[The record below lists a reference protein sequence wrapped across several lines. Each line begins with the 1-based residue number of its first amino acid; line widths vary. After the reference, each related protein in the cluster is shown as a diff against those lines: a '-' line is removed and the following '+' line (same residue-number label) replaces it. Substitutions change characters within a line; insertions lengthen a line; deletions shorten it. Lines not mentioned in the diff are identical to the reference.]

1 MADNQVEE
9 VKLHTDIVTVIGERI
24 ELKKA
29 GRNYKANCPFHGEKT
44 ASFMVSPE
52 LQIFK
57 CFGCGV
63 SGDCYSFLEQYEGME
78 FPEALK
84 YLADK
89 AGITLE
95 KVNMGGSSEKERL
108 IELNSQTLKFYNYL
122 LLNHPVG
129 KNALQ
134 YLLKDRGLKKETIE
148 EFKLGFSPENSNAIN
163 AFLVK
168 KKKFSP
174 KEVERAGIGIPRG
187 QMFYDRFHGRVIFPL
202 FDHRGNVIGFAGRI
216 IPGGRQDTA
225 KYINSPETPIYH
237 KSNVLFGLNLTRSFI
252 KKKGEAI
259 IVEGELDAIS
269 TYQAGIK
276 NVVAIKG
283 SSLTEEQVRLLSR
296 FAGKFILCLDS
307 DMAGDTAARRGIGI
321 ASNLGVEVKVA
332 VLASFK
338 DPDDAA
344 RNDPDGFKKTLDNAI
359 NVWDFLIESVFSRF
373 DGKSGE
379 GSAKISKEIVP
390 ILASIENKIVQSHYI
405 NLVARKLGVE
415 AEAVNQEI
423 QKVAAPKTEEVQ
435 PARIATQ
442 SVAGGGRRELLEE
455 RLLTLA
461 FQNDPSILLDKEI
474 LSLIRTNFG
483 KRLAETYQEF
493 SRKNKYDPNKFGK
506 SLPKELFDG
515 FVGMVLSLESEN
527 EHSEQNLEK
536 ELDLVE
542 KELKI
547 LSIKENLRD
556 LSKSIGN
563 LEKDGEKEKVLRAQ
577 NKFTKLAQIL
587 SKLDEDSIG
596 SIILDED

>member
-1 MADNQVEE
+1 
-9 VKLHTDIVTVIGERI
+9 
-24 ELKKA
+24 
-29 GRNYKANCPFHGEKT
+29 
-44 ASFMVSPE
+44 
-52 LQIFK
+52 
-57 CFGCGV
+57 
-63 SGDCYSFLEQYEGME
+63 
-78 FPEALK
+78 
-84 YLADK
+84 
-89 AGITLE
+89 
-95 KVNMGGSSEKERL
+95 
-108 IELNSQTLKFYNYL
+108 
-122 LLNHPVG
+122 
-129 KNALQ
+129 
-134 YLLKDRGLKKETIE
+134 
-148 EFKLGFSPENSNAIN
+148 
-163 AFLVK
+163 
-168 KKKFSP
+168 
-174 KEVERAGIGIPRG
+174 
-187 QMFYDRFHGRVIFPL
+187 
-202 FDHRGNVIGFAGRI
+202 
-216 IPGGRQDTA
+216 
-225 KYINSPETPIYH
+225 
-237 KSNVLFGLNLTRSFI
+237 
-252 KKKGEAI
+252 
-259 IVEGELDAIS
+259 
-269 TYQAGIK
+269 
-276 NVVAIKG
+276 
-283 SSLTEEQVRLLSR
+283 
-296 FAGKFILCLDS
+296 
-307 DMAGDTAARRGIGI
+307 MAGDTAARRGIGI

-423 QKVAAPKTEEVQ
+423 QKVAAPKVE
-435 PARIATQ
+435 
-442 SVAGGGRRELLEE
+442 AGKKLEPEIKNKDRHELLEE